1 MAFVGRGLFRSPTF
15 LVFSL
20 FCICC
25 KSDAKPIKTTNADN
39 DASPSI
45 ALELLNG
52 RFNPQN
58 RDDFAAVP
66 TKYSSRKQYL
76 DRRTLV
82 AFEKLATAALKDGF
96 HVQAVSATRNFTT
109 QKAIWDQKFSG
120 QRPVGGKNLAAT
132 IADEKLR
139 ALEILRFSSMPG
151 TSRHHWGTDIDLH
164 AAEIKGPA
172 LHNSTYKTGVGKK
185 FYDWLVANAPTFGF
199 CQPYNGDPHAR
210 NSDAYEHGYQ
220 EERWHWSYK
229 PLSAPYLYAY
239 KKNIAALKPRG
250 YAGEKAAADL
260 YRDYVLNVNTACQ

>member
-1 MAFVGRGLFRSPTF
+1 MAFVGRGLVRSLTI

-20 FCICC
+20 FCFSC
-25 KSDAKPIKTTNADN
+25 KSDAKPTKTAGDESDTAF
-39 DASPSI
+39 PI

-52 RFNPQN
+52 RFNPQD
-58 RDDFAAVP
+58 RDGFAVVP
-66 TKYSSRKQYL
+66 LKYSSRKQYL
-76 DRRTLV
+76 DKRTLA
-82 AFEKLATAALKDGF
+82 AFEKLAAAALKAGF
-96 HVQAVSATRNFTT
+96 HLQAISATRNFIT

-120 QRPVGGKNLAAT
+120 NRPVGGKNLAAT

-164 AAEIKGPA
+164 ATEIKGPA
-172 LHNSTYKTGVGKK
+172 LHNSTYKTGVGKE
-185 FYDWLVANAPTFGF
+185 FYDWLVANAPLYGF
-199 CQPYNGDPHAR
+199 CQPYNGDPRAR
-210 NSDAYEHGYQ
+210 NGDAYEHGYQ

-229 PLSAPYLYAY
+229 PLSVSYLYAY
-239 KKNIAALKPRG
+239 KKNIAALKPHG